1 MFRGIFI
8 AVLAFGLL
16 GCGDDGVSILDDKL
30 STNQHDAPRTFW
42 GTSPIKADVRWQ
54 MKDFVEAEE
63 GIRVALDYDIIFIN
77 PSDTVYT
84 ISVSRITFED
94 RSMTQLAAYEPE
106 EGIVTGAVVAGR
118 AVQVTSEAQID
129 VPSILDA
136 NRIRNLVIWATFR
149 MGTADG

>member
-1 MFRGIFI
+1 MTMAALLHVDPQGDAMVVELIRRS
-8 AVLAFGLL
+8 GL
-16 GCGDDGVSILDDKL
+16 S
-30 STNQHDAPRTFW
+30 
-42 GTSPIKADVRWQ
+42 
-54 MKDFVEAEE
+54 AEE
-63 GIRVALDYDIIFIN
+63 WIRRYLRAYLTPILHCFYAYDIIFIN

-106 EGIVTGAVVAGR
+106 EGIVTGAVVAGG
-118 AVQVTSEAQID
+118 AVQFPSEAQID

-149 MGTADG
+149 MGTADD

>member
-16 GCGDDGVSILDDKL
+16 GCGDDGVSSLDDKL

-42 GTSPIKADVRWQ
+42 GTSPITADVRWQ

-84 ISVSRITFED
+84 ISVTRISFEY

-106 EGIVTGAVVAGR
+106 EGIVTGVVAAGG